1 MEYSFSPTVNGYLS
15 FFRDN
20 SGLTEKIKRAGL
32 STLPIDIKNVNM
44 GADFT
49 VGPVL
54 LTLGAGY
61 GWGSKVDQ
69 NLTDVLQQED
79 VDFEA
84 TFVLRNVR
92 LLFGFELAL
101 NKKNTAQD

>member
-1 MEYSFSPTVNGYLS
+1 MFNWAIGMEYSFSPTVNGYLS

-79 VDFEA
+79 GILL
-84 TFVLRNVR
+84 VLPMN
-92 LLFGFELAL
+92 FL
-101 NKKNTAQD
+101 NQENS